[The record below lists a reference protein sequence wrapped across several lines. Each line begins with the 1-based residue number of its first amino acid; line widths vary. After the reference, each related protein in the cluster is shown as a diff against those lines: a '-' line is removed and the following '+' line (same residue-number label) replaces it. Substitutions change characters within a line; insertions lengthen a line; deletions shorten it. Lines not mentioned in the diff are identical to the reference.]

1 MKHFV
6 SGRAA
11 EREEREAVITTVTTP
26 MMGTIRR
33 IYTTVESRTT
43 DTTVE
48 DRDVHYTTVDLT

>member
-1 MKHFV
+1 MKNFV

-11 EREEREAVITTVTTP
+11 EREAVITTVTTP

-33 IYTTVESRTT
+33 ICTTVESRTT

>member
-1 MKHFV
+1 MKNFV

-11 EREEREAVITTVTTP
+11 EREAVITTVTTP